1 MELIDWVNA
10 SEPPVTMRLS
20 NEEIGQ
26 FRQIPLTL
34 KYPNHTQCVERS
46 VKLVTEAS
54 RAVYGFDARDRFIR
68 TEKSLIAAAA
78 LHVNY
83 RTKKWG
89 TSSKAGIIFITDS
102 AFRHGLAN
110 KY

>member
-1 MELIDWVNA
+1 LNLIQAKLRQCNVATLLLPGIFLELKNFSTWC
-10 SEPPVTMRLS
+10 S
-20 NEEIGQ
+20 N
-26 FRQIPLTL
+26 
-34 KYPNHTQCVERS
+34 CC
-46 VKLVTEAS
+46 
-54 RAVYGFDARDRFIR
+54 FDAAREKLEKQSKNPAPPHPEVYL
-68 TEKSLIAAAA
+68 EKSLIAAATLH

-102 AFRHGLAN
+102 VFRHGLAN